1 RRRPTQRRARASPLP
16 PEPGP
21 ARSGSCDGRVRR
33 RRAGWGAGEAAVEA
47 EVVVAVADAV
57 HEVGDP
63 LLQAGEDLLLLRLGE
78 PPGGDGGVDPVLE
91 RLLQR
96 RAERARRDAE
106 LLRRVVHDRLAVAR
120 RAEAVGR
127 ERGAAAG
134 DRRGGRHTGADL
146 QLELPVHL
154 VSLRLV
160 TDERT
165 TGR

>member
-1 RRRPTQRRARASPLP
+1 ARLDALL
-16 PEPGP
+16 EL
-21 ARSGSCDGRVRR
+21 
-33 RRAGWGAGEAAVEA
+33 
-47 EVVVAVADAV
+47 VA
-57 HEVGDP
+57 
-63 LLQAGEDLLLLRLGE
+63 LRLRQL
-78 PPGGDGGVDPVLE
+78 PGRDRGVDPVLE

-127 ERGAAAG
+127 DRGSAAG
-134 DRRGGRHTGADL
+134 DRRRGRHTGADL

-154 VSLRLV
+154 VSLRWGF

-165 TGR
+165 TRR